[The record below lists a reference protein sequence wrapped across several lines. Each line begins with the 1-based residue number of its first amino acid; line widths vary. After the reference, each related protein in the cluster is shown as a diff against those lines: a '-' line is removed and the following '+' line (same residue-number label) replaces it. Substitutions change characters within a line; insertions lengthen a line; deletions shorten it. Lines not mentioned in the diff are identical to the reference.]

1 MCLCVYIL
9 ITSKNEVFHIE
20 SVAPVEIV
28 YVLYKVTSCHL
39 GYLVVFHE
47 VAIAVSRRPVCSYW
61 PERDL
66 VFETCSHV
74 TRPMKYKK

>member
-1 MCLCVYIL
+1 VSSTAECACVCIL

-28 YVLYKVTSCHL
+28 CVLYKVTSGHL

-47 VAIAVSRRPVCSYW
+47 VTIAVLCRPICSYW
-61 PERDL
+61 PERGL
-66 VFETCSHV
+66 VF
-74 TRPMKYKK
+74 RNM